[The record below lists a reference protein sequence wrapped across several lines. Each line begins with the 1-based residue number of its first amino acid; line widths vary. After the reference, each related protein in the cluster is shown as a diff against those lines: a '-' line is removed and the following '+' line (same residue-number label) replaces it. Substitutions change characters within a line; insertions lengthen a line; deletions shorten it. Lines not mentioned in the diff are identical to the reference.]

1 MTVPLNVSDPAA
13 AYGES
18 LRVMDSNPTSVF
30 TPEPGAVAERTVLVA
45 EDDNNCRRALQH
57 YLERSGYQVI
67 EAASVSASLD
77 AVFAHPT
84 DLVILDFDLGG
95 GTSDVLTKIRRRSS
109 VPVIVCS
116 GQSSERE
123 RVGLL
128 NLGADDVLA
137 KPYSFAE
144 LEARMRAVLR
154 RGSATPT
161 TTLDH
166 GDLVIDQGTRRV
178 TVGDAEVVMTRKEF
192 DLLAFLAS
200 APGRVFSRE
209 DLLERVW
216 GSNGR
221 WQGRST
227 VTEHIRRVRLK
238 IESDPENPRLDHDDQ
253 RHRLPIRRAGHVD
266 TRIPLTA
273 RARCRPV
280 SRASKSPTRA
290 WTWQLAWAWAKMALF
305 RSSWGAGPMARDVG
319 GALVGPELAETDR
332 WPLVGRSSE
341 ITQLKVSISG
351 RRGAVITGSAGVGK
365 TVLATVGVEFAREL
379 GMSVALVAGT
389 DAARPYAF
397 GAFASLLHRDSDLVG
412 PESHADQLRRYMHEL
427 LDDAGQRPLL
437 LLVDDAHLLDD
448 GSASLVHQLVQ
459 AGSATV
465 LACVLSSGRAGQP
478 GVDPWWSSGRTTAP
492 RGSSSAPSTTRR

>member
-1 MTVPLNVSDPAA
+1 MTTPVDVSERPAH
-13 AYGES
+13 YGGN
-18 LRVMDSNPTSVF
+18 LREADSNPMVVF
-30 TPEPGAVAERTVLVA
+30 TPVEEVATDRTILVA
-45 EDDNNCRRALQH
+45 EDDGNCRRALEH
-57 YLERSGYQVI
+57 YLRRAGYQVI
-67 EAASVSASLD
+67 EAASAAASLET
-77 AVFAHPT
+77 VFSSPA

-128 NLGADDVLA
+128 NLGADDFLA

-178 TVGDAEVVMTRKEF
+178 TVGQSEVAMTRKEF

-238 IESDPENPRLDHDDQ
+238 IETDPENPRWITT
-253 RHRLPIRRAGHVD
+253 IRGIGYR
-266 TRIPLTA
+266 
-273 RARCRPV
+273 
-280 SRASKSPTRA
+280 
-290 WTWQLAWAWAKMALF
+290 F
-305 RSSWGAGPMARDVG
+305 
-319 GALVGPELAETDR
+319 
-332 WPLVGRSSE
+332 
-341 ITQLKVSISG
+341 
-351 RRGAVITGSAGVGK
+351 
-365 TVLATVGVEFAREL
+365 
-379 GMSVALVAGT
+379 
-389 DAARPYAF
+389 
-397 GAFASLLHRDSDLVG
+397 
-412 PESHADQLRRYMHEL
+412 
-427 LDDAGQRPLL
+427 
-437 LLVDDAHLLDD
+437 
-448 GSASLVHQLVQ
+448 
-459 AGSATV
+459 
-465 LACVLSSGRAGQP
+465 
-478 GVDPWWSSGRTTAP
+478 TAP
-492 RGSSSAPSTTRR
+492 GA